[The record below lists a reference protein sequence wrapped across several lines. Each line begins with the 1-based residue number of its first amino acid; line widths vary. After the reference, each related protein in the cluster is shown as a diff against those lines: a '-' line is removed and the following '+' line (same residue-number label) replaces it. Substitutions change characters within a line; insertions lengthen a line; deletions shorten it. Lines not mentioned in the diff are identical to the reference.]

1 MSRKHPPALK
11 SLVLALSF
19 VSLSISVTSASA
31 IMGKRGARRRSESIP
46 HRLLQ
51 WSRTRIDNIGD
62 RLASSGTTQR
72 GGDVL
77 MHDDPA
83 VRSLFEHHRP
93 APVQMRCRPLLI
105 FQITPKRHHPPP
117 HRPPPTHPHAV

>member
-72 GGDVL
+72 GRDLL
-77 MHDDPA
+77 MHDDPT
-83 VRSLFEHHRP
+83 VPSLFP
-93 APVQMRCRPLLI
+93 P
-105 FQITPKRHHPPP
+105 HPPP
-117 HRPPPTHPHAV
+117 PSPLQCPPPPLFQTSPQPH